1 MEEQVL
7 RAGEAV
13 LIRRKQSRKRRENA
27 VITVMIFSWLFRSF
41 DISMEAESLTMEI
54 SISPTSIVGKLP
66 MTCED
71 RNDIVDPLLR
81 TRDRNS

>member
-41 DISMEAESLTMEI
+41 DISMEAESLTLEI

>member
-27 VITVMIFSWLFRSF
+27 VITVIIFSWLFRSF

>member
-27 VITVMIFSWLFRSF
+27 VITVIIFSWLFRSF
-41 DISMEAESLTMEI
+41 DISMEAESLTLEI